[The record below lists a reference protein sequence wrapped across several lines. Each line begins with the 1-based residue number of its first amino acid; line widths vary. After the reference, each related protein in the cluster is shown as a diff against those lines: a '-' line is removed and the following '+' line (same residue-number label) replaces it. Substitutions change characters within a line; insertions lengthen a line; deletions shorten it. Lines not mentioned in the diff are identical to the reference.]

1 MQKNSKNV
9 NKKLSPTVQNHRLD
23 RMAKP
28 YLYWLYIFACL
39 PIFIMVFLMFV
50 DAEGIRFDGMSLTLS
65 NFTFLSN
72 SSVITA
78 FLNSFKYSILTT
90 VICIFFG
97 YLLAY
102 TLHKSNIRNKYMVLM
117 LLILPMWTNIL
128 LRINALASVF
138 KASNIISDI
147 FIFPGLDI
155 IGTDIAI
162 ILGMVFTYLPFIVLP
177 IYTSLEKVDYSLEE
191 AALDLG
197 VTETKKFWKVIVP
210 LTMSGVASGS
220 MMVLLPC
227 LSGFAIPKVLGAG
240 NILLIGNI
248 IEQNFINM
256 SYNQG
261 ALLAVVLLVIILGS
275 ILIVNKLDKEGE
287 TLIWWIM
294 LVIYLRLH

>member
-287 TLIWWIM
+287 TLI
-294 LVIYLRLH
+294 

>member
-1 MQKNSKNV
+1 MQKNSRSV
-9 NKKLSPTVQNHRLD
+9 KKLSPTIQNHRLD

-39 PIFIMVFLMFV
+39 PILIMVFLMFV
-50 DAEGIRFDGMSLTLS
+50 DTEGIRFEGMSLTFDNFTYLS
-65 NFTFLSN
+65 NA
-72 SSVITA
+72 SVITA

-90 VICIFFG
+90 IICIFFG

-102 TLHKSNIRNKYMVLM
+102 TLHKSKIKNKYMVLL

-138 KASNIISDI
+138 KEANIISDI
-147 FIFPGLDI
+147 FNVRGFEI
-155 IGTDIAI
+155 IGTDLAI

-177 IYTSLEKVDYSLEE
+177 IYTSLEKVDFSLEE

-197 VTETKKFWKVIVP
+197 VTEFTKFWKVIVP

-227 LSGFAIPKVLGAG
+227 LSGFAIPKVLGQG
-240 NILLIGNI
+240 KIPLIGNL
-248 IEQNFINM
+248 IEENFTNM

-275 ILIVNKLDKEGE
+275 ILIVNKFDKEGGS
-287 TLIWWIM
+287 
-294 LVIYLRLH
+294 LV

>member
-9 NKKLSPTVQNHRLD
+9 DKKLSPTVQNHRLD

-147 FIFPGLDI
+147 FNFPGLDI

-287 TLIWWIM
+287 TLI
-294 LVIYLRLH
+294 

>member
-9 NKKLSPTVQNHRLD
+9 KKLSPTVQNHRLD

-39 PIFIMVFLMFV
+39 PILIMVFLMFV
-50 DAEGIRFDGMSLTLS
+50 DTEGIRFEGMSLTLS

-72 SSVITA
+72 SSVLTA
-78 FLNSFKYSILTT
+78 FWNSFKYSILTT
-90 VICIFFG
+90 LICIFFG

-102 TLHKSNIRNKYMVLM
+102 TLHKSKIRNKYMVLL

-138 KASNIISDI
+138 KALNLISDI
-147 FIFPGLDI
+147 FNVKGLDI

-197 VTETKKFWKVIVP
+197 ITETKKFWKVIVP
-210 LTMSGVASGS
+210 LTMSGVTSGA

-261 ALLAVVLLVIILGS
+261 AILAVVLLVVILSS

-287 TLIWWIM
+287 TLI
-294 LVIYLRLH
+294 

>member
-102 TLHKSNIRNKYMVLM
+102 TLHKSKIRNKYMVLM

-147 FIFPGLDI
+147 FNVPGLDI

-287 TLIWWIM
+287 TLI
-294 LVIYLRLH
+294 

>member
-1 MQKNSKNV
+1 MQKNSKSV
-9 NKKLSPTVQNHRLD
+9 NKKLSPTIQNHRLD

-50 DAEGIRFDGMSLTLS
+50 DTEGIRFEGMSLTFS
-65 NFTFLSN
+65 NFTFLGN
-72 SSVITA
+72 TSVITA

-90 VICIFFG
+90 IICIFFG

-102 TLHKSNIRNKYMVLM
+102 SLHKSKFKNKYLVLL

-138 KASNIISDI
+138 KEANIISDI
-147 FIFPGLDI
+147 FGIKGLNI

-197 VTETKKFWKVIVP
+197 MTETKKFWKVIVP
-210 LTMSGVASGS
+210 LTMSGVMSGS

-227 LSGFAIPKVLGAG
+227 LSGFAIPKVLGQG

-261 ALLAVVLLVIILGS
+261 AILAVVLLVIILSS
-275 ILIVNKLDKEGE
+275 ILIVNKFDKEGE
-287 TLIWWIM
+287 ALI
-294 LVIYLRLH
+294 

>member
-1 MQKNSKNV
+1 MQKNSKSIS
-9 NKKLSPTVQNHRLD
+9 KKLSPTVQNHRLD

-39 PIFIMVFLMFV
+39 PILIMVFLMFV
-50 DAEGIRFDGMSLTLS
+50 DAEGIRFEGMTLTFS

-78 FLNSFKYSILTT
+78 FINSFKYSILTT
-90 VICIFFG
+90 IICIFFG

-102 TLHKSNIRNKYMVLM
+102 TLHKSKIRNKYMFLL

-147 FIFPGLDI
+147 FNVPGLDI
-155 IGTDIAI
+155 IGTDLAI

-177 IYTSLEKVDYSLEE
+177 IYTSLEKVDFSLEE

-197 VTETKKFWKVIVP
+197 ITETKKFWKVIVP
-210 LTMSGVASGS
+210 LTMSGVTSGS

-261 ALLAVVLLVIILGS
+261 AVLAVVLLVIILGS

-287 TLIWWIM
+287 TLI
-294 LVIYLRLH
+294 

>member
-9 NKKLSPTVQNHRLD
+9 KKLSPTVQNHRLD

-39 PIFIMVFLMFV
+39 PILIMVFLMFV
-50 DAEGIRFDGMSLTLS
+50 DTEGIRFEGMSLTLS

-72 SSVITA
+72 SSVLTA
-78 FLNSFKYSILTT
+78 FWNSFKYSILTT
-90 VICIFFG
+90 LICIFFG

-102 TLHKSNIRNKYMVLM
+102 TLHKSKIRNKYMVLL

-138 KASNIISDI
+138 KASNLISDI
-147 FIFPGLDI
+147 FNVKGLDI

-197 VTETKKFWKVIVP
+197 ITETKKFWKVIVP
-210 LTMSGVASGS
+210 LTMSGVTSGA

-261 ALLAVVLLVIILGS
+261 AILAVVLLVVILSS

-287 TLIWWIM
+287 TLI
-294 LVIYLRLH
+294 

>member
-1 MQKNSKNV
+1 MQKNSKSV
-9 NKKLSPTVQNHRLD
+9 NKKLAPTVQNHRLD

-39 PIFIMVFLMFV
+39 PILIMVFLMFV
-50 DAEGIRFDGMSLTLS
+50 DAEGIRFDGMSLTFS

-72 SSVITA
+72 TSVVTA

-90 VICIFFG
+90 IICIFFG

-102 TLHKSNIRNKYMVLM
+102 TLHKSKIRNKYMVLM

-147 FIFPGLDI
+147 FNIPGLDI
-155 IGTDIAI
+155 IGTDLAI

-177 IYTSLEKVDYSLEE
+177 IYTSLEKVDFSLEE
-191 AALDLG
+191 AALDLS
-197 VTETKKFWKVIVP
+197 VTETTKFWKVIVP
-210 LTMSGVASGS
+210 LTMNGVASGS

-275 ILIVNKLDKEGE
+275 ILIVNK
-287 TLIWWIM
+287 
-294 LVIYLRLH
+294 